1 MLRRIACIA
10 LTLLAASAVLAAC
23 GDDDPETESLIVGDT
38 LTVYSSLPLRGPYAE
53 VSRDL
58 VLAEKLALKEAGGR
72 AGDYSVSYVSL
83 DSADPET
90 GRWTPG
96 RVASN
101 ARKAV
106 QDRQTIA
113 YLGELETGASAISV
127 PILNE
132 GGILQ
137 LSPRDTFGGLTARGA
152 RGEPEKYYP
161 SGMRTFGRL
170 VPGDD
175 EQARE
180 LVAAMRSDGVRRM
193 MLADDREL
201 AGTSLGDRLTR
212 LARGAGIEIV
222 DRERLDPDDDAED
235 GIEVP
240 DGLGREVRRER
251 ADAFMYAG
259 AYRPFAVEVLKAV
272 HAENPRVGLYGADD
286 LALAPELPE
295 KAGAA
300 GRQLLLTGVRAPR
313 GSEASEFA
321 RRFEREFGREP
332 HPQAVLG
339 YQAMRIVL
347 DAVSRS
353 GPDAKSRRRV
363 IREALQQ
370 AGSPRTR
377 FGRFRVE
384 GNRLIPIAPQM

>member
-1 MLRRIACIA
+1 
-10 LTLLAASAVLAAC
+10 
-23 GDDDPETESLIVGDT
+23 VGDT
-38 LTVYSSLPLRGPYAE
+38 LTVYSSLPQRGPYAD
-53 VSRDL
+53 VSHDIVR
-58 VLAEKLALKEAGGR
+58 AEKLALKEAGGK
-72 AGDYSVSYVSL
+72 AGDFSVSYVSL

-96 RVASN
+96 RVAAN

-137 LSPRDTFGGLTARGA
+137 VSPRDTFGGLTARGG
-152 RGEPEKYYP
+152 RGEPDKYYP
-161 SGMRTFGRL
+161 SGMRTFTRM

-180 LVAAMRSDGVRRM
+180 LIDAMRSNGVRRVL
-193 MLADDREL
+193 LADDREL
-201 AGTSLGDRLTR
+201 AGSSLGDRLTR
-212 LARGAGIEIV
+212 AARTAGIDIV
-222 DRERLDPDDDAED
+222 DRRRLDPDDDAKD

-240 DGLGREVRRER
+240 DNIGRQVRSEK

-259 AYRPFAVEVLKAV
+259 TYRPFALAVLKQV
-272 HAENPRVGLYGADD
+272 HKENPNVGLYANDD
-286 LALAPELPE
+286 LALAPDLPAQ
-295 KAGAA
+295 AGAA
-300 GRQLLLTGVRAPR
+300 GSQLVLAGVAAPKDK
-313 GSEASEFA
+313 EASDFA
-321 RRFEREFGREP
+321 RRFTQEYGESP

-339 YQAMRIVL
+339 YQAMKLVL
-347 DAVSRS
+347 DAVRRA
-353 GPDAKSRRRV
+353 GPDAASRRRV
-363 IREALQQ
+363 IREALEQ

-384 GNRLIPIAPQM
+384 GNRLIPAGSQM